1 MSATSDTSHDVIVNE
16 VRRFV
21 DKEVIPAASELEHR
35 NEYPKHLMD
44 QVRDMG
50 ILGMAIS
57 PQYGGLGLPLTTYA
71 SVVEELSRGWMSLG
85 GIINTHV
92 IDGYI
97 IENFGTE
104 EQKKRWLPALA
115 EGEKRGA
122 LCVTEPNAG
131 SDVQAIET
139 TATRDGDFY
148 KLNGTK
154 MFVSNGRR
162 AHFYMVL
169 CKTNKNASPITAGM
183 SAIFVEKGTDG
194 LRINRDIDKLGYKGL
209 DTVELDFT
217 DSPVPVTHLVGG
229 KEGQGMKHVL
239 SGLEVGRIN
248 VASRA
253 VGLARAA
260 FDDAIQYS
268 FQRHSFGKPIFEHQ
282 AIHMMLADMA
292 TKIEAAHHLVQSAA
306 EKKQRGERSDLET
319 GMAKLFASEVCQ
331 EIVVDAMR
339 VFGGYGYTKEMRVE
353 RYYRDAPMLIVGE
366 GTSQIQKIVIARALE
381 RKYKKK

>member
-1 MSATSDTSHDVIVNE
+1 
-16 VRRFV
+16 
-21 DKEVIPAASELEHR
+21 
-35 NEYPKHLMD
+35 
-44 QVRDMG
+44 
-50 ILGMAIS
+50 
-57 PQYGGLGLPLTTYA
+57 
-71 SVVEELSRGWMSLG
+71 VEM
-85 GIINTHV
+85 
-92 IDGYI
+92 
-97 IENFGTE
+97 
-104 EQKKRWLPALA
+104 
-115 EGEKRGA
+115 
-122 LCVTEPNAG
+122 
-131 SDVQAIET
+131 
-139 TATRDGDFY
+139 
-148 KLNGTK
+148 
-154 MFVSNGRR
+154 
-162 AHFYMVL
+162 
-169 CKTNKNASPITAGM
+169 
-183 SAIFVEKGTDG
+183 
-194 LRINRDIDKLGYKGL
+194 
-209 DTVELDFT
+209 DFT

-229 KEGQGMKHVL
+229 KEGAGMKQVL

-253 VGLARAA
+253 VGLSRAA